1 MKLTAPKFITW
12 FIGTFLGV
20 LGLLIYFGIVSISGV
35 TFSPFWLIVAGFVI
49 LAVSPLFA
57 GL

>member
-12 FIGTFLGV
+12 LIGTFIGI
-20 LGLLIYFGIVSISGV
+20 LGLLIYFGVVRITGMH
-35 TFSPFWLIVAGFVI
+35 FSPFWLVTAGFGI
-49 LAVSPLFA
+49 LAAAPLFS

>member
-12 FIGTFLGV
+12 LLGTFLGV
-20 LGLLIYFGIVSISGV
+20 LGLLIYFGVVSISIMS
-35 TFSPFWLIVAGFVI
+35 FSPFWLIVAGFAI
-49 LAVSPLFA
+49 LAAAPLFA

>member
-12 FIGTFLGV
+12 LLGTFLGV
-20 LGLLIYFGIVSISGV
+20 LGLLMEFNIVSISGV
-35 TFSPFWLIVAGFVI
+35 SLNSFWLIVSGFAV
-49 LAVSPLFA
+49 LALAPLFA